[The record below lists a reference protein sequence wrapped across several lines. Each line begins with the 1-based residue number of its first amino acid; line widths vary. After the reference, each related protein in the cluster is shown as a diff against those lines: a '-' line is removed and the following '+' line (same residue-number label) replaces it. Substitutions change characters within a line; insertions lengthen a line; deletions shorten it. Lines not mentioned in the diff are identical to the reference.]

1 MKNELHILTHNI
13 IQNRSL
19 FYKTIYNSCIQYHI
33 ESMFSVNILIFKKSI
48 LRDFYINPRNLYF
61 LKRVLFKILKKR
73 LNVRDLFEVNQI

>member
-1 MKNELHILTHNI
+1 
-13 IQNRSL
+13 
-19 FYKTIYNSCIQYHI
+19 
-33 ESMFSVNILIFKKSI
+33 MFSVNILIFKKSI